1 MSSGSKVRSFLF
13 RFYIPLTLWFFLLA
27 GAALNV
33 FSSAG
38 SSAPPS
44 GQDFIRIFWF
54 LLVSGFFL
62 ALLVAGKLFLE
73 DVGHKPG
80 GLMDKELS
88 LALLDVLPDP
98 FLVKDCELRWVYFN
112 RVFCDFMGYSA
123 GELAEKDE
131 RALLGSEQAEA
142 WRIKDGQV
150 LLTGQESVGEE
161 LLPEPGG
168 GLRPV
173 LIKRTLHKSA
183 SGQKFVVVLFRDL
196 TGVRQAQE
204 RLQQAAAEW
213 SRTFDSI
220 SDLILVTDG
229 DSRILRCNK
238 AACDAFGLGLD
249 DLRGRRSCDLLHD
262 GTQRHERC
270 PFDQMRSD
278 NRPHSVE
285 MTALG
290 NTPFVVTV
298 APIMENG
305 RFTGAVHILKD
316 ISEQRANEDK
326 LLKALEDL
334 RNARDKLVRS
344 EKLVAIGQLAAG
356 VAHEINNPIGFI
368 GSNLEVLR
376 EYVAA
381 YTSVLDKSEQ
391 LAVLAQQGSKEEVSA
406 FVDDLRAFQ
415 HSVGIEFIRGDVAD
429 LLSQSRNGVDRIK
442 KIITDLRT
450 FARDDVNQA
459 QEPVKVESLVDHA
472 LALTR
477 NSFLHRI
484 EIVPDY
490 GLTPRVVCNAQKLT
504 QVFVNLLINAG
515 QAIKD
520 KGTIY
525 IRTFVFEDNVH
536 VEIRDTG
543 NGISAEDL
551 GRIFDPFFTT
561 KPVGQG
567 TGLGLSISLEIVK
580 KQRGDILVSSLPG
593 EGSTFTVVVPGDKV

>member
-1 MSSGSKVRSFLF
+1 MSG
-13 RFYIPLTLWFFLLA
+13 FLLA
-27 GAALNV
+27 LLIPV
-33 FSSAG
+33 RFFSERVE
-38 SSAPPS
+38 
-44 GQDFIRIFWF
+44 QKR
-54 LLVSGFFL
+54 
-62 ALLVAGKLFLE
+62 E
-73 DVGHKPG
+73 
-80 GLMDKELS
+80 GLIDGELP
-88 LALLDVLPDP
+88 LALLDALPDP
-98 FLVKDCELRWVYFN
+98 FLVKDHELRWVYFN

-123 GELAEKDE
+123 GELVQKNE
-131 RALLGSEQAEA
+131 RNLLGVEQAES
-142 WRIKDGQV
+142 WRIKDEQV

-173 LIKRTLHKSA
+173 LIKRTLHKSV
-183 SGQKFVVVLFRDL
+183 SGRKFVVVFFRDL

-262 GTQRHERC
+262 GVQRHERC

-305 RFTGAVHILKD
+305 RFSGAVHILKD
-316 ISEQRANEDK
+316 ISGQKANEDK

-368 GSNLEVLR
+368 GSNLEVLK

-381 YTSVLDKSEQ
+381 YTSVLEKSDQ
-391 LAVLAQQGSKEEVSA
+391 LAELAQQGSKEQVSA

-415 HSVGIEFIRGDVAD
+415 RSVGIEFIRGDVTD

-442 KIITDLRT
+442 KIIMDLRT
-450 FARDDVNQA
+450 FARDDANQT

-484 EIVPDY
+484 ELVLDY
-490 GLTPRVVCNAQKLT
+490 AQTPLVVCNVQKVT

-520 KGTIY
+520 KGIIY
-525 IRTFVFEDNVH
+525 IRTFLLEDNVH

-580 KQRGDILVSSLPG
+580 KQGGDILVRSLPG
-593 EGSTFTVVVPGDKV
+593 EGSTFTVVLPGDKVSDKE